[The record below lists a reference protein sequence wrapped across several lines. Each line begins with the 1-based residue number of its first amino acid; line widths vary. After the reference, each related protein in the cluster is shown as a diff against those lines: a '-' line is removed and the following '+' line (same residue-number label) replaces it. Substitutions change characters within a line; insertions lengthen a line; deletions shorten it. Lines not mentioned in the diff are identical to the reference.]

1 MSVIFI
7 VVCLDQMEKGSFS
20 VWPICCQPFTEQARW
35 IFCFTASSFLCI
47 WPWFSSHPRCRASR
61 APHAAPGTH
70 KDAQTEHG
78 DSWSLAQGQQQEQ
91 QGRAQLH
98 QVEKVVV
105 CKEVGSECFGIFGV
119 SEELVIIFS
128 FLGQQE

>member
-1 MSVIFI
+1 MPGLSAVNHLQNKPGGFFVLLPHPSSVFGRGFP
-7 VVCLDQMEKGSFS
+7 L
-20 VWPICCQPFTEQARW
+20 THAAEQAE
-35 IFCFTASSFLCI
+35 L
-47 WPWFSSHPRCRASR
+47 PMQP
-61 APHAAPGTH
+61 PGTH

>member
-1 MSVIFI
+1 M
-7 VVCLDQMEKGSFS
+7 
-20 VWPICCQPFTEQARW
+20 QP
-35 IFCFTASSFLCI
+35 
-47 WPWFSSHPRCRASR
+47 PD
-61 APHAAPGTH
+61 TH

-78 DSWSLAQGQQQEQ
+78 DCWSLTEGQQQEQ

-105 CKEVGSECFGIFGV
+105 YKEVGSECFGIFGV
-119 SEELVIIFS
+119 SEELVVVFS